1 MKIAETKLDN
11 FSPADWKPDWYQ
23 QACDDQKINFRNWLQ
38 KTLMNERMN
47 VTFTKTDG
55 TERHMHCTL
64 NHELVPSLYD
74 LDADVNKT
82 EEAQQARKPN
92 LEVLSVWDLDKAAW
106 RSFRLDKIK
115 YFSYNLGD
123 LHI

>member
-1 MKIAETKLDN
+1 MKIAEQNLDN
-11 FSPADWKPDWYQ
+11 FNPAEWKAGWYD
-23 QACDDQKINFRNWLQ
+23 AADQHAKLNFRNWLQ

-47 VTFTKTDG
+47 VTFTKADG
-55 TERHMHCTL
+55 TDRHMHCTL

-74 LDADVNKT
+74 LHEDVNKT
-82 EEAQQARKPN
+82 PEAKQARAPN

-115 YFSYNLGD
+115 YFSYNLGE